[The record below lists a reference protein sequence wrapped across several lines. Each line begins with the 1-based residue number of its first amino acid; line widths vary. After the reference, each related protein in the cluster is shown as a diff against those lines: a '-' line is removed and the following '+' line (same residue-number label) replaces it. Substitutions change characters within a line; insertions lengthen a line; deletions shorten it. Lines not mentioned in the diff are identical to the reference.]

1 MCRVTVLGIVH
12 ACTGKFPF
20 QCLSV
25 GNAASQEFRPGRDRD
40 RWFYLLGKQA
50 PQFGVMPAQVVA
62 AAVAMPSDTGAQP
75 PDLGHQARP
84 VKSLKVRIEVLAHLP
99 ILAGTRSLAPAISP
113 PRAPDMM
120 GTAPDHMKLID
131 IADSSS

>member
-1 MCRVTVLGIVH
+1 MALWHVSVRGSVLRARKSGLRCPVTVLGIVH
-12 ACTGKFPF
+12 ARAGKFPF

-25 GNAASQEFRPGRDRD
+25 GNAASEEFRPGRDRN

-62 AAVAMPSDTGAQP
+62 AAVAMPSDTRSQP
-75 PDLGHQARP
+75 PNLGHQACP

-99 ILAGTRSLAPAISP
+99 ILAG
-113 PRAPDMM
+113 
-120 GTAPDHMKLID
+120 
-131 IADSSS
+131 